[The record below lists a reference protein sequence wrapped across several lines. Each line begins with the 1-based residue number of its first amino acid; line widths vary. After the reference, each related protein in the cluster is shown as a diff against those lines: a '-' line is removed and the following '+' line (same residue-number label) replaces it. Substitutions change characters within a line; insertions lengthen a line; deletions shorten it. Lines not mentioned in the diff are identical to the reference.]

1 MSSPAF
7 FFLNLRKTF
16 YGNFLS
22 NTKAV
27 AIAINP
33 TVNYH
38 SYYLFLCF
46 NSIFRST
53 FCTFPQL
60 FSCYFFILIEEG
72 KRENC
77 IEETPAPRSFNHG
90 DHGGVLNPRK
100 KRSLLIYFFSSSSCV
115 PEFGL
120 NKFCL
125 NTCSERLL
133 FRANSLFAN
142 TILFIIHTSQMF
154 DKVTIQS
161 AGILTER

>member
-1 MSSPAF
+1 MGTLFLVPKELRSRLIPPLTITLITYFYVLIVDSEALF
-7 FFLNLRKTF
+7 ALFLNFSVIIFFL
-16 YGNFLS
+16 
-22 NTKAV
+22 
-27 AIAINP
+27 
-33 TVNYH
+33 
-38 SYYLFLCF
+38 
-46 NSIFRST
+46 
-53 FCTFPQL
+53 
-60 FSCYFFILIEEG
+60 LIQEG

-77 IEETPAPRSFNHG
+77 IEETPAPGSFKHS

>member
-1 MSSPAF
+1 MATSFLIPKQLRSRLIPPLTITLITYFYVLIVDSEALF
-7 FFLNLRKTF
+7 ALFLNFSVILFFL
-16 YGNFLS
+16 
-22 NTKAV
+22 
-27 AIAINP
+27 
-33 TVNYH
+33 
-38 SYYLFLCF
+38 
-46 NSIFRST
+46 
-53 FCTFPQL
+53 
-60 FSCYFFILIEEG
+60 LIQEG

-77 IEETPAPRSFNHG
+77 IEETPAPRSFKHSN
-90 DHGGVLNPRK
+90 HGGVLNPRK

>member
-1 MSSPAF
+1 MGTLFLVQKELRSRLIPPLTITLITYFYVLIVDSEALF
-7 FFLNLRKTF
+7 ALFLNFSVIIFFL
-16 YGNFLS
+16 
-22 NTKAV
+22 
-27 AIAINP
+27 
-33 TVNYH
+33 
-38 SYYLFLCF
+38 
-46 NSIFRST
+46 
-53 FCTFPQL
+53 
-60 FSCYFFILIEEG
+60 LIQEG

-77 IEETPAPRSFNHG
+77 IEETPAPRSFKHSN
-90 DHGGVLNPRK
+90 HGGVLNPRK

-115 PEFGL
+115 PEFDL

>member
-1 MSSPAF
+1 MGTLFLVPKELRSRLIPPLTITLITYFYVLIVDSEALF
-7 FFLNLRKTF
+7 ALFLNFSVIIFFL
-16 YGNFLS
+16 
-22 NTKAV
+22 
-27 AIAINP
+27 
-33 TVNYH
+33 
-38 SYYLFLCF
+38 
-46 NSIFRST
+46 
-53 FCTFPQL
+53 
-60 FSCYFFILIEEG
+60 LIQEG

-77 IEETPAPRSFNHG
+77 IEETPAPRSFKHSNYG
-90 DHGGVLNPRK
+90 EVLNPRK

-115 PEFGL
+115 PEFDL

>member
-1 MSSPAF
+1 MATSFLIPKQLRSRLIPPLTITLITYFYVLIVDSEALF
-7 FFLNLRKTF
+7 ALFLNFSVIIFFL
-16 YGNFLS
+16 
-22 NTKAV
+22 
-27 AIAINP
+27 
-33 TVNYH
+33 
-38 SYYLFLCF
+38 
-46 NSIFRST
+46 
-53 FCTFPQL
+53 
-60 FSCYFFILIEEG
+60 LIQEG

-77 IEETPAPRSFNHG
+77 IEETPAPRSFKHSNY
-90 DHGGVLNPRK
+90 GGVLNPRK

>member
-1 MSSPAF
+1 MGTLFLVPKELRSRLIPPLTITLITYFYVLIVDSEALF
-7 FFLNLRKTF
+7 ALFLNFSVIIFFL
-16 YGNFLS
+16 
-22 NTKAV
+22 
-27 AIAINP
+27 
-33 TVNYH
+33 
-38 SYYLFLCF
+38 
-46 NSIFRST
+46 
-53 FCTFPQL
+53 
-60 FSCYFFILIEEG
+60 LIQEG

-77 IEETPAPRSFNHG
+77 IEETPAPRSFKHSNY
-90 DHGGVLNPRK
+90 GGVLNPRK

-115 PEFGL
+115 PEFDL

>member
-1 MSSPAF
+1 MGTLFLVPKELRSRLIPPLTITLITYFYVLIVDSEALF
-7 FFLNLRKTF
+7 ALFLNFSVIIFFL
-16 YGNFLS
+16 
-22 NTKAV
+22 
-27 AIAINP
+27 
-33 TVNYH
+33 
-38 SYYLFLCF
+38 
-46 NSIFRST
+46 
-53 FCTFPQL
+53 
-60 FSCYFFILIEEG
+60 LIQEG

-77 IEETPAPRSFNHG
+77 IEETPAPRSFKHSN
-90 DHGGVLNPRK
+90 HGGVLNPRK

>member
-1 MSSPAF
+1 MGTLFLVPKELRSRLIPPLTITLITYFYVLIVDSEALF
-7 FFLNLRKTF
+7 ALFLNFSVIIFFL
-16 YGNFLS
+16 
-22 NTKAV
+22 
-27 AIAINP
+27 
-33 TVNYH
+33 
-38 SYYLFLCF
+38 
-46 NSIFRST
+46 
-53 FCTFPQL
+53 
-60 FSCYFFILIEEG
+60 LIQEG

-77 IEETPAPRSFNHG
+77 IEETPAPRSFKHSN
-90 DHGGVLNPRK
+90 HGGVLNPRK

-115 PEFGL
+115 PEFDL

>member
-1 MSSPAF
+1 MGTLFLVPKELRSRLIPPLTITLITYFYVLIVDSEALF
-7 FFLNLRKTF
+7 ALFLNFSVIIFFL
-16 YGNFLS
+16 
-22 NTKAV
+22 
-27 AIAINP
+27 
-33 TVNYH
+33 
-38 SYYLFLCF
+38 
-46 NSIFRST
+46 
-53 FCTFPQL
+53 
-60 FSCYFFILIEEG
+60 LIQEG

-77 IEETPAPRSFNHG
+77 IEETPAPRNFKHS
-90 DHGGVLNPRK
+90 DYGGVLNPRK